1 MKSIYIIF
9 LTFFIASFSGV
20 AQRFS
25 LSTGLTYIQQYP
37 DGPNILNYPLPN
49 AEGKVSFSFVN
60 AECFK
65 MCLGIG
71 IATHN
76 FGLKVAH
83 GKTNQAYF
91 RAEPFL
97 SISVIGCLPE
107 INNIPLHSIYIGARG
122 GFYNQWNF
130 NPSWQTGIIS
140 KAYGKIRIYAQ
151 FSKLLVY
158 SFPSDYLFKF
168 DYIENYYPLGNE
180 RWSITAG
187 IYLKLRKQITSP
199 ELSA

>member
-1 MKSIYIIF
+1 MKSFYIIL
-9 LTFFIASFSGV
+9 LTIFIASFSGV

-25 LSTGLTYIQQYP
+25 LSTGLAYIQQYP
-37 DGPNILNYPLPN
+37 DGPHILNYPLPN

-71 IATHN
+71 VATHN
-76 FGLKVAH
+76 FGLKKVNADFER
-83 GKTNQAYF
+83 TYF

-97 SISVIGCLPE
+97 SLSVIGCLPE
-107 INNIPLHSIYIGARG
+107 TNNTPLQCIYIGARG
-122 GFYNQWNF
+122 GVYNQWNF

-158 SFPSDYLFKF
+158 SFPSNYLFKF

-187 IYLKLRKQITSP
+187 IILNICKQKK
-199 ELSA
+199 EK